1 MAGIS
6 AKTPDCGVEPKRP
19 YGYHIPSQSLAAPM
33 PTVSRVGP
41 YRLYFYA
48 ADGTEPPHI
57 HVQRDSEMAKF
68 WLTPTELAW
77 NRGFRPP
84 ELRRLRGMI
93 AGRRNTLLEKWH
105 GYFRT

>member
-1 MAGIS
+1 MKWFVEWSRTFQTGINVPSRPS
-6 AKTPDCGVEPKRP
+6 AS
-19 YGYHIPSQSLAAPM
+19 IM
-33 PTVSRVGP
+33 PTVLWVGP

-57 HVQRDSEMAKF
+57 HVQRDADMAKF
-68 WLTPTELAW
+68 WLSPPELAW

-84 ELRRLRGMI
+84 ELRRLRGII
-93 AGRRNTLLEKWH
+93 AGRRQILLEKWH